1 MANRRRPKPS
11 KRSNLK
17 PLRRQRNANR
27 NERHDE
33 HRVNRASRRERPVRD
48 NRDNRYEDV
57 ERSNGENVRNGIS
70 RYMSQK
76 LNVLLVVIV
85 LIFVGLFLKIFYI
98 GRDNGDKYKKQVLSQ
113 QEYDSVVLPAKRG
126 EIIDRNGTKIAVSQ
140 KVYNVCIDSKKLN
153 KEDGKYLQDTLSL
166 LFSSKIKFRYTEQE
180 IRNYISNNP
189 GSQYRVIAK
198 KQSYDVVSDIMN
210 AINDKEAYPNV
221 AGVWLE
227 EDFMRTY
234 PYNSLACDV
243 IGFVQGDNAGAYG
256 LEEYYNER
264 LNGTAG
270 REYGYLNDDE
280 NLERTVKPAVDGQT
294 LKTSLDVNIQSIVEK
309 NILAF
314 NKEHENEYREGYGS
328 NNTGVII
335 MNPKTG
341 EVVAMA
347 SYPTYDLNNP
357 RDEANIK
364 VDFTKEMFYGELL
377 AESGEGES
385 TGELPEG
392 TSQSEQSENQENTS
406 EEANDT
412 ENSENFEAGN
422 PEDSATS
429 LGITTPV
436 EEEMTLNGQTFEEAY
451 EQAKMEAY
459 NSLWKN
465 FCINSTY
472 EPGSTMKPF
481 TMSIGLEE
489 GIFNGNESYVCN
501 GVLEVGDHKI
511 HCNNRLGHGPLSFS
525 GALEQSCNVAFM
537 KMGATLGRKQY
548 MKYNK
553 LFNFGLKTNIDLTG
567 EARTETL
574 VFEENRMTPTDLA
587 IGSFGQGFNVTMI
600 QMVTGFC
607 SLINGGKYY
616 QPHLVTEILDSNGAT
631 IEKIEPRVLK
641 QTVSEETSEKIKEL
655 CVNVVS
661 LGTGKS
667 ARPAGYMIGGKTGTA
682 ETLPR
687 GNGEYIVSFMGFA
700 PADDPELVIYTV
712 IDRPNVPAQ
721 ASAKYATVLTKDI
734 LTEVLPYLNVPKT
747 EEITEKEAEE
757 LREKQIEFADS
768 ANEEAENAENAEN
781 AEETESAEGSEN
793 ENSEQ
798 NSVIEIV
805 DEKGNPVN
813 QETLDEEYTPVE
825 VKIDKET
832 GYAIDPNTGELL
844 DPNTGQPINNNVS
857 DLPE

>member
-1 MANRRRPKPS
+1 MPKRRRP
-11 KRSNLK
+11 
-17 PLRRQRNANR
+17 
-27 NERHDE
+27 
-33 HRVNRASRRERPVRD
+33 RPVENS
-48 NRDNRYEDV
+48 NR
-57 ERSNGENVRNGIS
+57 SENPGNSTTARTGKARFMN
-70 RYMSQK
+70 QK
-76 LNVLLVVIV
+76 LNVLFMFIV
-85 LIFVGLFLKIFYI
+85 LLFALLVLKIFYI
-98 GRDNGDKYKKQVLSQ
+98 GRDNGAKYKKQVLSQ

-126 EIIDRNGTKIAVSQ
+126 DIIDRNGTKVAVSQ

-153 KEDGKYLQDTLSL
+153 EEDGKYLQDTLSL
-166 LFSSKIKFRYTEQE
+166 LFKSGITFRYTEQE
-180 IRNYISNNP
+180 IRNYIADNP

-198 KQSYDVVSDIMN
+198 KQSYDAVSDIMN
-210 AINDKEAYPNV
+210 AINDKENYPNV

-227 EDFMRTY
+227 EDYKRTY

-243 IGFVQGDNAGAYG
+243 IGFVQGDNEGAYG
-256 LEEYYNER
+256 LEEYYNST

-294 LKTSLDVNIQSIVEK
+294 LKTSIDVNIQSIVEK
-309 NILAF
+309 HILAF
-314 NKEHENEYREGYGS
+314 NKEHENEAREGYGS

-341 EVVAMA
+341 EVMAMA
-347 SYPTYDLNNP
+347 SYPVFDLNNP
-357 RDEANIK
+357 RDESNIK

-377 AESGEGES
+377 AENEEGEEN
-385 TGELPEG
+385 TPEG
-392 TSQSEQSENQENTS
+392 STSENTGTETTQDTNTSENQQNADNVNGENGETG
-406 EEANDT
+406 ED
-412 ENSENFEAGN
+412 NSAL
-422 PEDSATS
+422 S

-436 EEEMTLNGQTFEEAY
+436 EDEITLNGQTYEEAY
-451 EQAKMEAY
+451 EQAKMEAF

-481 TMSIGLEE
+481 TMCIGIEE
-489 GIFNGNESYVCN
+489 GIFNGGESYVCN
-501 GVLEVGDHKI
+501 GSLEVGDHKI

-537 KMGATLGRKQY
+537 KMGATLGRSLF

-553 LFNFGLKTNIDLTG
+553 LYNFGLKTNIDLTG

-574 VFEENRMTPTDLA
+574 VFNEGSMNPTDLA

-600 QMVTGFC
+600 QMATGFC

-631 IEKIEPRVLK
+631 IDKIEPRILK

-747 EEITEKEAEE
+747 EEISESEAEE

-768 ANEEAENAENAEN
+768 SQEEEAPEEAENAE
-781 AEETESAEGSEN
+781 EGSEN
-793 ENSEQ
+793 PEGENAGESS

-813 QETLDEEYTPVE
+813 TETLDEEYTPVE

-832 GYAIDPNTGELL
+832 GYAIDPTTGDLL
-844 DPNTGQPINNNVS
+844 DPNTGAPINNNVS